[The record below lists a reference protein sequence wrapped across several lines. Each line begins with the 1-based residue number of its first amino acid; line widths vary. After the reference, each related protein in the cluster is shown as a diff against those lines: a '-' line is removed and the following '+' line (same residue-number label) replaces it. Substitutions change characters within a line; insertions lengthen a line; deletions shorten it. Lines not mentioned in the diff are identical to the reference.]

1 MKKNIFSLALLVAA
15 GLVCN
20 SCCAEKQTEVKN
32 VIFMIGDGMGLNQ
45 AYAAN
50 HLQGGHLYMM
60 DEAEDVILQTTY
72 SASSK
77 ITDSAASG
85 TALATGVK
93 TKNGMIGMNPDSVA
107 VESILEQAMRNGKA
121 TGEVVTVYLPHATPA
136 AYVAHQVNRGMNE
149 EIAMDFLKT
158 TPDVMMGGGIAYF
171 ENRSD
176 SCNLSDSLR
185 ARGYDVVYNM
195 EDAKKSTSSKLL
207 GLFADKYMPT
217 MMEGRGNYLPEAVD
231 LAIKKLNT
239 NKNGFF
245 LMVEGSQI
253 DSRCHSNDFEGTIA
267 EVIDFDKAVKVAFDF
282 AREDGHTM
290 VVVTA
295 DHETGGL
302 TLLESQPTEDVANFK
317 YKYNTSGH
325 TGVPVPVY
333 VFGPGSEN
341 YKGMGDNTMHKAIIA
356 KVMGLK

>member
-1 MKKNIFSLALLVAA
+1 MKKTFFSIVLLVAA

-20 SCCAEKQTEVKN
+20 SCCGEKQTEVKN
-32 VIFMIGDGMGLNQ
+32 VIFMIGDGMGLNE
-45 AYAAN
+45 AYAAR
-50 HLQGGHLYMM
+50 HIQGDSLFIM
-60 DEAEDVILQTTY
+60 DEADDIILQTTY
-72 SASSK
+72 SKSSK

-93 TKNGMIGMNPDSVA
+93 TNNSMIGMDADSVA
-107 VESILEQAMRNGKA
+107 VESILEQAKRNGKA
-121 TGEVVTVYLPHATPA
+121 TGEVVTVYLQHATPA
-136 AYVAHQVNRGMNE
+136 AFVAHQINRDMYE
-149 EIAMDFLKT
+149 EIAIDFLKS
-158 TPDVMMGGGIAYF
+158 TPDVMLGGGIAYF

-195 EDAKKSTSSKLL
+195 EDAKKSESNKLL
-207 GLFADKYMPT
+207 GLFADKYMPA
-217 MMEGRGNYLPEAVD
+217 MLDGRGDYLPEAVD

-239 NKNGFF
+239 NKKGFF

-253 DSRCHSNDFEGTIA
+253 DSRCHANDFPGTVA
-267 EVIDFDKAVKVAFDF
+267 EVIDFDKAVKVAVDF
-282 AREDGHTM
+282 ARADGHTL

-302 TLLESQPTEDVANFK
+302 SLMHGRPTNDPTHFWHRF
-317 YKYNTSGH
+317 TTPGH

-341 YKGMGDNTMHKAIIA
+341 YKGLGDNTMHKAIMA